1 MRLLNFPH
9 DASLVTKSDHIL
21 YDDLSAATLTLTGE
35 LPVVAFRCRVTISP
49 VTDHIDVAGS
59 VTIGTET
66 LTFMAAGTK
75 ATTINLSALPTI
87 TTANLDCNIL
97 VVAIGAGGQPI
108 QDETLTTLKIRFEP
122 TSKMYQNV
130 AGTWTQSTAYCMVV
144 SSTPGINSVIR
155 YNSTDYTTR
164 QVEAFTWLDGTEVYR
179 ILYF

>member
-1 MRLLNFPH
+1 MQLLNFPH
-9 DASLVTKSDHIL
+9 DASLVTKSDHVL
-21 YDDLSAATLTLTGE
+21 YDNVSATTLTLTGD
-35 LPVVAFRCRVTISP
+35 LPSVAFRCRVTISS

-59 VTIGTET
+59 VTVGTEI

-75 ATTINLSALPTI
+75 TTTTSLSALPTI
-87 TTANLDCNIL
+87 TTSNLDCNIL
-97 VVAIGAGGQPI
+97 IIAVGVNGQPI

-164 QVEAFTWLDGTEVYR
+164 QVEAFSWLDGTEVYR